1 MPSPRTKRVL
11 FIVGLLF
18 LVVFVGALVGAYM
31 ISRDPGFAFEDPKK
45 FEADRFAT
53 KLGKYE
59 TAVANQQK
67 GFVRFSQAE
76 INSYIQQSMT
86 NRPAETNATGLQLRR
101 VGIGLG
107 NTNVMVHTWAE
118 YKALGLPLKF
128 CAQRGFR
135 IEQNGTNE
143 WRMPLESFKVGEVEV
158 PKRFWDSATAF
169 LRPIDESVIE
179 QFAWRTNIQAIL
191 VRKNEIS
198 DHPELRLYTYK
209 PIPAE
214 DLR

>member
-1 MPSPRTKRVL
+1 LFVVVL
-11 FIVGLLF
+11 
-18 LVVFVGALVGAYM
+18 VGALVGAYM
-31 ISRDPGFAFEDPKK
+31 ISRDPGFAFENPNK
-45 FEADRFAT
+45 FETDRFVT

-59 TAVANQQK
+59 SAVTNQQK

-76 INSYIQQSMT
+76 INSYIRQSMT
-86 NRPAETNATGLQLRR
+86 NMPSETDAAGLHLRR
-101 VGIGLG
+101 IGIGLG
-107 NTNVMVHTWAE
+107 NTNLTLYTWGR

-128 CAQRGFR
+128 CVQRGFR
-135 IEQNGTNE
+135 IDQNGTNE
-143 WRMPLESFKVGEVEV
+143 WQMPLESFKVGEVEV

-169 LRPIDESVIE
+169 LRPLDQPVLE

-191 VRKNEIS
+191 VRKNELS
-198 DHPELRLYTYK
+198 DRPELRLYTYK

>member
-1 MPSPRTKRVL
+1 MPSPRTKRIL
-11 FIVGLLF
+11 FIVGILF
-18 LVVFVGALVGAYM
+18 VVVLVGALVGAYM
-31 ISRDPGFAFEDPKK
+31 ISRDPGFAFENPNA
-45 FEADRFAT
+45 FEADRFVK

-59 TAVANQQK
+59 NALTNQQK

-76 INSYIQQSMT
+76 INSYIRQSMT
-86 NRPAETNATGLQLRR
+86 NRPPETNAAGLHLRR
-101 VGIGLG
+101 IGIGLG
-107 NTNVMVHTWAE
+107 NTNVMVYTWAQ

-128 CAQRGFR
+128 CVQRGFR
-135 IEQNGTNE
+135 IDQNGTNE
-143 WRMPLESFKVGEVEV
+143 WQMPLESFKVGEVEV
-158 PKRFWDSATAF
+158 PRRYWDSANAF
-169 LRPIDESVIE
+169 LRPIDEPAIE